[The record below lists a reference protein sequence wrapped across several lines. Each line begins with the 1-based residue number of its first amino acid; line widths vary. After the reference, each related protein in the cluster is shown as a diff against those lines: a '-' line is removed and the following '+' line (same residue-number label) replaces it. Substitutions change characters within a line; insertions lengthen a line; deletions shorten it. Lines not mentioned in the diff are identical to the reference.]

1 LKTSFILR
9 IRNPIHNKK
18 PIDLYK
24 LFQEVLG
31 DKINDFTLPPPSFTV
46 MQCEVIAYDEKHK
59 SLITKLPV
67 LEQWTNPYGTMQ
79 GGMIDAAIDNAV
91 GPLSMLIAPPNM
103 TRSIETKLIKAIG
116 MNVDFLYIKAQLVE
130 EKKRRLTFEV
140 SVEDAKGIIYA
151 NSKIVNFKI

>member
-1 LKTSFILR
+1 MQ
-9 IRNPIHNKK
+9 NKK

-24 LFQEVLG
+24 LFQDVLG
-31 DKINDFTLPPPSFTV
+31 DKIDDFTLPPPSFTV
-46 MQCEVIAYDEKHK
+46 MQCEVIEYDEKHK
-59 SLITKLPV
+59 LLITKLPV

-91 GPLSMLIAPPNM
+91 GPLSMLVSPPNM
-103 TRSIETKLIKAIG
+103 TRTIETKLIKTIS
-116 MNVDFLYIKAQLVE
+116 MDIDFIYIKAQLVE

>member
-1 LKTSFILR
+1 M
-9 IRNPIHNKK
+9 HNKK

-24 LFQEVLG
+24 FFQDVLG

-59 SLITKLPV
+59 SLIAKLPV
-67 LEQWTNPYGTMQ
+67 LKQWSNPYGTMQ

-91 GPLSMLIAPPNM
+91 GPLSMLVAPPNM
-103 TRSIETKLIKAIG
+103 TRSIETKLIKAITIEIE
-116 MNVDFLYIKAQLVE
+116 YIYVKVQLVE

-140 SVEDAKGIIYA
+140 SVEDVEGVVYA
-151 NSKIVNFKI
+151 TSKVVNFMV